1 LVKYVIRR
9 LLLTIP
15 VILGVTVMTF
25 FLANVLPGDPARM
38 AAGQFANPEQIQ
50 QVSERLG
57 LDKPLPVQYFRY
69 LGRLLRGDLGES
81 LTSRQEILAELGKF
95 YPATLELTAFA
106 IMIAVFIGTPLGV
119 ITGTGKSPIINSV
132 VMFFSFLGVGMPV
145 FWTGLILQLVFAGK
159 LDILPLSG
167 RLSIGHSAP
176 PSVTNM
182 YTIDAI
188 IAGEWKTFWDAILH
202 LIMPALTLSIGRVA
216 SIARITHASM
226 LSVMR
231 SDYIRTA
238 RAKGLKDTAVLVRHG
253 LRNALLPTSTTIGLQ
268 IGFLLGGAIL
278 VENIFS
284 WGGIGT
290 YAWVGLFRLDIPV
303 IMGVTLAATFTF
315 MIVNLLVDIVYP
327 LLDPRIVYK

>member
-1 LVKYVIRR
+1 M
-9 LLLTIP
+9 
-15 VILGVTVMTF
+15 MTF

-38 AAGQFANPEQIQ
+38 AAGQFSTPEQIQ
-50 QVSERLG
+50 EVSERLG

-69 LGRLLRGDLGES
+69 LGRLVRLDLGES
-81 LTSRQEILAELGKF
+81 LTSRQEVLKELGKF

-106 IMIAVFIGTPLGV
+106 IMIAVLIGTPLGV
-119 ITGTGKSPIINSV
+119 ITGTGKSPVVNSI

-145 FWTGLILQLVFAGK
+145 FWTGLIFQLVFAGK

-167 RLSIGHSAP
+167 RLSTQFSAP

-188 IAGEWKTFWDAILH
+188 LAGEWETFWNAMKH

-231 SDYIRTA
+231 TDYIRTA
-238 RAKGLKDTAVLVRHG
+238 KAKGLTNRAVLLKHG

-303 IMGVTLAATFTF
+303 VMGVTLAATFTF
-315 MIVNLLVDIVYP
+315 MFVNLLVDIVYP